1 MITKVREDFAALAA
15 GVAVFLA
22 SGLITGSTAVW
33 ISTAVGAVTAT
44 LAAFTV
50 KQGKRTAR
58 ARGALVLDD
67 DTPLTASAIAN
78 PPVARPAVTRPACR
92 CEKPKPG
99 AKPQR

>member
-50 KQGKRTAR
+50 KQGKRAR
-58 ARGALVLDD
+58 AGRD
-67 DTPLTASAIAN
+67 ASAIDTQPLAAAL
-78 PPVARPAVTRPACR
+78 PASRPAVTRPACR

-99 AKPQR
+99 AKPKR